1 MRSLTVWQPPPHVR
15 QLVWHASW
23 RNQLYQSGMPGTRA
37 KPAIELPP
45 AGAPGEPSTLGTTD
59 GTLVVSTIP
68 EFLRQQ
74 VAKKQKTT
82 TAAVSVIT
90 LLSQR
95 CSHSPSHARCC
106 VQGQSTYIKEIQLE
120 LKVRGPA
127 AVDDVGVAV
136 ALALLPLVL
145 LWLSRCCLSCCCG
158 SRTAGSRAVVALA
171 LLPLLLL
178 WLSCCCDS
186 RAVAIASLTA
196 VALVLS
202 HCGFSYCCLS

>member
-1 MRSLTVWQPPPHVR
+1 
-15 QLVWHASW
+15 
-23 RNQLYQSGMPGTRA
+23 MPGTRA

-68 EFLRQQ
+68 DFLRQQ
-74 VAKKQKTT
+74 VAKRQKTT

-136 ALALLPLVL
+136 ALALL
-145 LWLSRCCLSCCCG
+145 WLSCCCG
-158 SRTAGSRAVVALA
+158 SR
-171 LLPLLLL
+171 
-178 WLSCCCDS
+178 
-186 RAVAIASLTA
+186 AVASLAA
-196 VALVLS
+196 VALVL
-202 HCGFSYCCLS
+202 L

>member
-1 MRSLTVWQPPPHVR
+1 MW
-15 QLVWHASW
+15 
-23 RNQLYQSGMPGTRA
+23 
-37 KPAIELPP
+37 
-45 AGAPGEPSTLGTTD
+45 
-59 GTLVVSTIP
+59 TLVVSTIP

-74 VAKKQKTT
+74 VAKRQKTT

-136 ALALLPLVL
+136 ALALLL
-145 LWLSRCCLSCCCG
+145 LSCCCG
-158 SRTAGSRAVVALA
+158 SR
-171 LLPLLLL
+171 
-178 WLSCCCDS
+178 
-186 RAVAIASLTA
+186 AVASLAA
-196 VALVLS
+196 VALVL
-202 HCGFSYCCLS
+202 L